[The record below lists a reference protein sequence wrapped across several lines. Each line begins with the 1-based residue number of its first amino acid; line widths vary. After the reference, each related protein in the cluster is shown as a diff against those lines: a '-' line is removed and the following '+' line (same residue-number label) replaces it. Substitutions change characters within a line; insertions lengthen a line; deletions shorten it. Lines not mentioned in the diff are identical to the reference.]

1 MYKFKLQNS
10 VGLGFFGVG
19 GGVRLFFKDY
29 MILYQYSLHVFNTGI
44 LTVIQ
49 ILACLQIFPQCQIKA
64 SKISTLM
71 CDISIACIEDY

>member
-29 MILYQYSLHVFNTGI
+29 MILNQYSLFNIGI

>member
-1 MYKFKLQNS
+1 MIQIWVL
-10 VGLGFFGVG
+10 LGFLWVG
-19 GGVRLFFKDY
+19 GGLRLFFKDY
-29 MILYQYSLHVFNTGI
+29 MILNQYSLFNTGI

>member
-19 GGVRLFFKDY
+19 GVRLFFKDY
-29 MILYQYSLHVFNTGI
+29 MILNQYSLFNTGI

>member
-10 VGLGFFGVG
+10 IVLGFFGV

-29 MILYQYSLHVFNTGI
+29 MILNQYSLFNTGI